1 MPDRPIAGTKRGPRQ
16 GRRQGME
23 RKPRRH
29 NPGCGIARRR
39 PTQQAFVVQGK
50 KLAVPAEDRPIR
62 TAGKISHPL
71 SGPATA
77 ALLRQLPIHL
87 VCARTTFEIKGFRY
101 RSGVRP
107 RRITAAFETGPMP
120 CSKRRNLIQK
130 EQLGIALPH
139 HLPLTALEGQ
149 HAADPAPAGLLSDY
163 LFCFNIMD
171 AATTIAHDG
180 TACRLGN
187 NPAIRP
193 HAIAIAHPSVPC

>member
-1 MPDRPIAGTKRGPRQ
+1 MERATRRHDPGCHIAG
-16 GRRQGME
+16 
-23 RKPRRH
+23 
-29 NPGCGIARRR
+29 RR

-50 KLAVPAEDRPIR
+50 KLAFLAEDRPIR
-62 TAGKISHPL
+62 TTGKVSHPL

-77 ALLRQLPIHL
+77 TLRRQPPIHL
-87 VCARTTFEIKGFRY
+87 VRARTAFEIKRLDNG
-101 RSGVRP
+101 SGIGP
-107 RRITAAFETGPMP
+107 RRIPATFETGAMP
-120 CSKRRNLIQK
+120 GSKRRHLVQK

-149 HAADPAPAGLLSDY
+149 HAADPAPAGLLSNN

-171 AATTIAHDG
+171 ATTTIAHHG
-180 TACRLGN
+180 SACRLGN

>member
-1 MPDRPIAGTKRGPRQ
+1 MPDRLIAGTKRGTRQ
-16 GRRQGME
+16 GRRQDMKGAT
-23 RKPRRH
+23 RR
-29 NPGCGIARRR
+29 NDRGSGVAGRC

-50 KLAVPAEDRPIR
+50 KLAVPAEDRPVR
-62 TAGKISHPL
+62 TAGNISHPL

-77 ALLRQLPIHL
+77 TLRRQPPIHL
-87 VCARTTFEIKGFRY
+87 VCARTAFEIKGFRY

-163 LFCFNIMD
+163 LFCLNSMD

-180 TACRLGN
+180 AACRLGN

-193 HAIAIAHPSVPC
+193 HAIAIAHPSVLC